1 MEVLHNSHLTMY
13 RQPFGAVPV
22 GGTVRLALDVWGE
35 DTDAWHGEWITE
47 AAVRIWRDGF
57 CETLVPM
64 QPLQLPSGGR
74 RFAAKIEQT
83 ETAGLIWYYFLL
95 RLSDGSLLFYGNNTE
110 QLGGVGSLGRE
121 QPPSYQITVWQ
132 PLAAENRSSWF
143 SNSICY
149 QIFPDRTIHFDD
161 VEEVRDAFG
170 ADCIGKDSI

>member
-57 CETLVPM
+57 GETLVPM
-64 QPLQLPSGGR
+64 QPLQLPGGGR

-83 ETAGLIWYYFLL
+83 ETAGLIWYYFCC
-95 RLSDGSLLFYGNNTE
+95 
-110 QLGGVGSLGRE
+110 
-121 QPPSYQITVWQ
+121 
-132 PLAAENRSSWF
+132 A
-143 SNSICY
+143 
-149 QIFPDRTIHFDD
+149 
-161 VEEVRDAFG
+161 
-170 ADCIGKDSI
+170 